1 MPTEPKYSDDAKVE
15 WMQLRTEGK
24 TCVEISEIYGVSAT
38 YIRAC
43 TNRIIK
49 DDAKHH
55 KDQITFGG

>member
-1 MPTEPKYSDDAKVE
+1 
-15 WMQLRTEGK
+15 MQLRTEGK